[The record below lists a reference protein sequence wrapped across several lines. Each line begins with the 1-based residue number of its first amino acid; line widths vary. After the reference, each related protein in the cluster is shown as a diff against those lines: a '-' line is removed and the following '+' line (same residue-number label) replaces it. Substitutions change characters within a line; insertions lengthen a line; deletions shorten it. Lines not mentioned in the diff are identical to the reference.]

1 MSQFNNY
8 FENKCYVDPDDYKD
22 IYNLSNIWPSN
33 HIEQPKKIVICKAYG
48 LLTDVDDI
56 LTERKYVTEGE
67 MRDILDLKSEVS
79 NPFRFYDGDKD
90 ACRRD
95 LQEKLEERKQQ
106 LKSYRR
112 EVRLIEEALKEIE
125 I

>member
-8 FENKCYVDPDDYKD
+8 FENKCYIDPDDYPYD
-22 IYNLSNIWPSN
+22 VCNLWPTN
-33 HIEQPKKIVICKAYG
+33 LIEQPKKIVICKAYG

-56 LTERKYVTEGE
+56 LAERKYVTEGE

-112 EVRLIEEALKEIE
+112 EVRLIEEALKEM
-125 I
+125 